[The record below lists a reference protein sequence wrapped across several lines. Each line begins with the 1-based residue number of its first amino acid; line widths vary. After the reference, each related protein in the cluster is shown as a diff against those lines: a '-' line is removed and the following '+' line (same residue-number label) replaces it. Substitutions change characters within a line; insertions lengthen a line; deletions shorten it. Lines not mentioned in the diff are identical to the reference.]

1 MTFKEIDLAQLEET
15 AAAESDAVQKGTSKA
30 ASAQNAS
37 GPNVTRRTFTIGAV
51 GTCALLGLGAVKL
64 APTQELLR
72 PPGAQDE
79 AALIAGCI
87 RCGKCREVCPQSAI
101 GVAHIEDS
109 IINARTPNMDF
120 KSGYCNFCQDREG
133 GPLCAQV
140 CPTGAIKKLQDTSN
154 VIIGKAELNRDWC
167 LAARGMGC
175 HECVD
180 HCPYNAIT
188 IGEDAVPVVQFDLCN
203 GCGACERYCISM
215 SSGALIDG
223 ANDRAILVKPASI
236 AKRPEEQGRS
246 IRDSVT
252 YTS

>member
-1 MTFKEIDLAQLEET
+1 MTFKETSEAQQETDAQTEPDVAEESASKTVIDQAPGGL
-15 AAAESDAVQKGTSKA
+15 
-30 ASAQNAS
+30 
-37 GPNVTRRTFTIGAV
+37 NVTRRTFAIGAV
-51 GTCALLGLGAVKL
+51 GTCALVGLGAVKL
-64 APTQELLR
+64 TPKQELLR
-72 PPGAQDE
+72 PPGGQDE
-79 AALIAGCI
+79 TALIAGCI
-87 RCGKCREVCPQSAI
+87 RCGKCREVCPQNAI
-101 GVAHIEDS
+101 GVAHIEDGV
-109 IINARTPNMDF
+109 INARTPSMDF

-140 CPTGAIKKLQDTSN
+140 CPTGAIEKLQDTSS

-180 HCPYNAIT
+180 HCPYNAMV

-223 ANDRAILVKPASI
+223 ASDRAILVKPVSI